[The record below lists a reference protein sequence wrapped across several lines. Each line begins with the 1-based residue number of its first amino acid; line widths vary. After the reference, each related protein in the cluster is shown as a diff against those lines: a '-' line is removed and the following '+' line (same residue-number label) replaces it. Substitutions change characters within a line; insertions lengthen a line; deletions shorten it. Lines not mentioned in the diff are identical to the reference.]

1 VQGLNKLNKCRG
13 VFRVI
18 TVEDYIRVP
27 PSAFNEPMEKIAYEQ
42 LRASYE
48 GKVDRELG
56 IFITVFDVKVD
67 KRGVIVYGD
76 GATYHKVSFK
86 AMVFVPLINEVVEG
100 DVVDIKEYGAYVRI
114 GPLTAFVHRSQVMDE
129 NVVLFDRQSGVFM
142 GERNRQKRV
151 GRGDVV
157 RARIVGVSYVST
169 ANGVRLNVSMT
180 MRQPFLGK
188 LEWIEESLKAKKKPQ
203 AKPGQQ

>member
-1 VQGLNKLNKCRG
+1 MMQGLNKPNPCRG

-27 PSAFNEPMEKIAYEQ
+27 PSVFNEPIDKIAYEQ
-42 LRASYE
+42 LRSNYE

-56 IFITVFDVKVD
+56 VFIAVFDVKVD

-86 AMVFVPLINEVVEG
+86 ALVFVPLINEIVEG
-100 DVVDIKEYGAYVRI
+100 DVVDVKEYGAHVRI
-114 GPLTAFVHRSQVMDE
+114 GALTAFIHRSQVMDE

-142 GERNRQKRV
+142 GEKNRQKKV

-169 ANGVRLNVSMT
+169 ANGIRLNVSMT

-188 LEWIEESLKAKKKPQ
+188 IEWIEEATKAKKKPQ
-203 AKPGQQ
+203 SKPGQ

>member
-1 VQGLNKLNKCRG
+1 MMQGLNNPNPCRV

-27 PSAFNEPMEKIAYEQ
+27 PSMFNEPIDKIAYEQ
-42 LRASYE
+42 LRSNYE

-56 IFITVFDVKVD
+56 VFIAVFDVKVD

-86 AMVFVPLINEVVEG
+86 ALVFVPLINEIVEG
-100 DVVDIKEYGAYVRI
+100 DVVDVKEYGAHVRV
-114 GPLTAFVHRSQVMDE
+114 GALTAFVHRSQVMDE

-142 GERNRQKRV
+142 GEKNRQKKV

-169 ANGVRLNVSMT
+169 ANGIRLNVSMT

-188 LEWIEESLKAKKKPQ
+188 IEWIEEATKAKKKPQ
-203 AKPGQQ
+203 SKPS

>member
-1 VQGLNKLNKCRG
+1 MQGLNNPNPCRG

-27 PSAFNEPMEKIAYEQ
+27 PSVFNEPIDKIAYEQ
-42 LRASYE
+42 LRSNYE

-56 IFITVFDVKVD
+56 VFIAVFDVKVD

-86 AMVFVPLINEVVEG
+86 ALVFVPLINEIVEG
-100 DVVDIKEYGAYVRI
+100 DVVDVKEYGAHVRI
-114 GPLTAFVHRSQVMDE
+114 GALTAFVHRSQVMDE

-142 GERNRQKRV
+142 GEKNRQKKV

-169 ANGVRLNVSMT
+169 ANGIRLNVSMT

-188 LEWIEESLKAKKKPQ
+188 IEWIEEATKAKKKPQ
-203 AKPGQQ
+203 SKPSQ

>member
-1 VQGLNKLNKCRG
+1 MQGLNKPNPCRG

-27 PSAFNEPMEKIAYEQ
+27 PSVFNEPIDKIAYEQ
-42 LRASYE
+42 LRANYE

-56 IFITVFDVKVD
+56 VFVAVFDVKVD

-86 AMVFVPLINEVVEG
+86 ALVFVPLINEIVEG
-100 DVVDIKEYGAYVRI
+100 DVVDVKEYGAHVRI
-114 GPLTAFVHRSQVMDE
+114 GALTAFVHRSQVMDE
-129 NVVLFDRQSGVFM
+129 NVVLFDRQSSVFM
-142 GERNRQKRV
+142 GEKNRQKKV

-188 LEWIEESLKAKKKPQ
+188 IEWIEEATKAKKKPQ
-203 AKPGQQ
+203 SKPGQ

>member
-1 VQGLNKLNKCRG
+1 M
-13 VFRVI
+13 FRVV

-27 PSAFNEPMEKIAYEQ
+27 PALFNEPIEKIAYEQ
-42 LRASYE
+42 LRANYE

-56 IFITVFDVKVD
+56 VFIAVFDVKAD

-76 GATYHKVSFK
+76 GATYHKVTFK
-86 AMVFVPLINEVVEG
+86 ALIFVPLVNEVVEG
-100 DVVDIKEYGAYVRI
+100 DVVDVREYGAHVRV
-114 GPLTAFVHRSQVMDE
+114 GALTAFVHRSQVMDE
-129 NVVLFDRQSGVFM
+129 NVVLFDRQSGAFI
-142 GERNRQKRV
+142 GERNRQKKV
-151 GRGDVV
+151 GRGDSV

-188 LEWIEESLKAKKKPQ
+188 IEWIEEAVKAKKKPQ
-203 AKPGQQ
+203 AKPE